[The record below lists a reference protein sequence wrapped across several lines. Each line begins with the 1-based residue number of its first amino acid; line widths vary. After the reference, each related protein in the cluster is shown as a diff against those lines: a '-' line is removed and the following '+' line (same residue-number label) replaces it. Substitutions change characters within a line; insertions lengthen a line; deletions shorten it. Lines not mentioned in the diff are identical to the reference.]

1 MAILPLAFTWPEF
14 FQQLVFGLALGGIY
28 GSLALALVLIY
39 RTTHVLNFAQG
50 EMAMFTTYIAWTLIA
65 NHGFSFWPAFFTT
78 IVIAFVLGAATERV
92 IIRPFENKSPLT
104 VILATIAL
112 FVIFNGLAQWI
123 WSPELKVFLGPFS
136 PQPFKI
142 GSVTIARQD
151 VGVVVVTLVTVL
163 VLWAFFR
170 FTKLG
175 LAMRAAAIAPVA
187 SRLMGVR
194 VGWMYAMGWGFAAS
208 LGAVSGMMIAPIV
221 FLTPEM
227 MQTVLIYAFAAA
239 VLGGIESPVG
249 AVVGGVLIGVGTT
262 LLSVYGDSIP
272 LVSTFPP
279 DLLLPS
285 AFVVL
290 ILVLLFRPA
299 GLLGEAVVRRV

>member
-1 MAILPLAFTWPEF
+1 
-14 FQQLVFGLALGGIY
+14 
-28 GSLALALVLIY
+28 
-39 RTTHVLNFAQG
+39 
-50 EMAMFTTYIAWTLIA
+50 MF
-65 NHGFSFWPAFFTT
+65 
-78 IVIAFVLGAATERV
+78 AFVLGAATERV
-92 IIRPFENKSPLT
+92 IIRPFEDKNPLT

-112 FVIFNGLAQWI
+112 FVIFNGLASWI
-123 WSPELKVFLGPFS
+123 WSPELQTFLGPFS
-136 PQPFKI
+136 AEPFTI
-142 GSVTIARQD
+142 GGVAIARQD
-151 VGVVVVTLVTVL
+151 VGVVVVTLVSVL

-175 LAMRAAAIAPVA
+175 LAMRAAAIAPLS

-208 LGAVSGMMIAPIV
+208 LGAVSGMMVAPI
-221 FLTPEM
+221 LSLSPNM
-227 MQTVLIYAFAAA
+227 MLTVLIYAFAAA

-249 AVVGGVLIGVGTT
+249 AVVGGLLMGVGTT
-262 LLSVYGDSIP
+262 LLTAYGDSIP
-272 LVSTFPP
+272 FVDTFPP

-299 GLLGEAVVRRV
+299 GLFGTTVVRRV

>member
-272 LVSTFPP
+272 FVSTFPP